1 MLILKKIKFC
11 NLKKVYVFVG
21 RHVCM
26 YACVW
31 YISSS
36 ISYIS
41 SNIYIIYIIYLLMTY
56 MLKNN
61 IYVSLK
67 IT

>member
-41 SNIYIIYIIYLLMTY
+41 SNIYYIYYIFI
-56 MLKNN
+56 ND
-61 IYVSLK
+61 IYVK
-67 IT
+67 K